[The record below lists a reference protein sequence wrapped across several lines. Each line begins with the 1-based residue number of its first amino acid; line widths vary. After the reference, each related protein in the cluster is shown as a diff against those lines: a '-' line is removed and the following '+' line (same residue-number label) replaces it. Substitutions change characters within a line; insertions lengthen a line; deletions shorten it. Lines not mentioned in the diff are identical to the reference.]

1 MKRLMDNIGAL
12 QAVFQRIHSLMNGPD
27 SAKWIT
33 SKLLDDSIS
42 ELEREFNRLL
52 QVLNAGAGKKRKFLL
67 WELRTLKWPLQKEDI
82 EKTLQLLEQNKTSLI
97 VAIGCDQM

>member
-1 MKRLMDNIGAL
+1 MKRLMDNISAL

-52 QVLNAGAGKKRKFLL
+52 QVLNAGAGKKHKFVL
-67 WELRTLKWPLQKEDI
+67 WDLRRLKWPLQKKDM
-82 EKTLQLLEQNKTSLI
+82 EKTLQLLEQHKSSLI
-97 VAIGCDQM
+97 VAFGCDQM

>member
-1 MKRLMDNIGAL
+1 MKRLMDTISAL

-42 ELEREFNRLL
+42 ELEKEFNRLL
-52 QVLNAGAGKKRKFLL
+52 QVLNAGAGKKHKFLL
-67 WELRTLKWPLQKEDI
+67 WDLRTLK
-82 EKTLQLLEQNKTSLI
+82 
-97 VAIGCDQM
+97 

>member
-33 SKLLDDSIS
+33 SKLLNHSIS
-42 ELEREFNRLL
+42 ELKEEFNRLL
-52 QVLNAGAGKKRKFLL
+52 HVLKTGAGKKPKFIL
-67 WELRTLKWPLQKEDI
+67 WDLRRLKWPLRKKDI
-82 EKTLQLLEQNKTSLI
+82 EKTLQLLEQHKTSLI